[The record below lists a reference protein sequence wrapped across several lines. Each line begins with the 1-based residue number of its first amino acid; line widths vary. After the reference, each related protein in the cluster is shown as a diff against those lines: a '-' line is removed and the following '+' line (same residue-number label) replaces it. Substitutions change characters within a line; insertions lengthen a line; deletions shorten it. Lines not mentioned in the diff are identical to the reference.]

1 MMRRY
6 RRAGAAV
13 TVAMVLGLAPGCSA
27 PAEPGGGADTLRIVG
42 PFEIH
47 SLEPTATS
55 GFFTRLEVAE
65 TLVTADVEGEL
76 VPGLA
81 AEWTP
86 SRGGRSWTFELVED
100 ATFHDGTPVT
110 PDAAVAALEVA
121 RSDEASPLAALPVEQ
136 VTATETGVRFDL
148 TERNLTLPAVLTHYS
163 AMILAP
169 ASYDD
174 DGHVVELIGSGP
186 YRVEQVELP
195 GSIEVARFDDWRGT
209 PPEVEHITFQTVTR
223 PESRALMAS
232 SDQADV
238 VFHLEPAGRERVESA
253 DGVELVSSLQPRT
266 IMLKVNGEH
275 PVLADPEV
283 RRALSLGLDRE
294 AMAEAVLR
302 EEELAATQLMP
313 PSLTTWHQPDLD
325 PLVHDPAEAREILEA
340 AGWSEGDDGVMEK
353 DGAPLRLNLLTYPDR
368 PELPALATAI
378 QASLEEV
385 GVDVDVEVANSSEVP
400 LRHADGTLELALVA
414 RHFALVSDPLVT
426 VADTF
431 APAGSDWGVDGWSD
445 PRLSQAVDQ
454 LLAGPEESRA
464 AELRSTVA
472 TVAQEELP
480 LIPVAWYRM
489 NAAVTDRI
497 EGFVMDPL
505 ETSWRLSTVEW
516 AS

>member
-1 MMRRY
+1 MRRY

-27 PAEPGGGADTLRIVG
+27 PADPGEGSDTLRIVG

-81 AEWTP
+81 TEWAP
-86 SRGGRSWTFELVED
+86 SRGGRSWTFELADD

-110 PDAAVAALEVA
+110 PEAAVAALEVA
-121 RSDEASPLAALPVEQ
+121 RSDEASPLATIPVEEL
-136 VTATETGVRFDL
+136 VATETGIRFDL
-148 TERNLTLPAVLTHYS
+148 SERYLTLPAVLTHYS

-169 ASYDD
+169 ASYDE
-174 DGHVVELIGSGP
+174 DGHVAELIGSGP
-186 YRVEQVELP
+186 YRIEHVELP
-195 GSIEVARFDDWRGT
+195 GSIEVERYDDWRGT
-209 PPEVEHITFQTVTR
+209 PPAIEHISFQTVSR

-238 VFHLEPAGRERVESA
+238 VFHLEPAGRERVEGA
-253 DGVELVSSLQPRT
+253 DGVSLVSSLQPRT

-275 PVLADPEV
+275 PVLGDPDV

-313 PSLTTWHQPDLD
+313 PSLTTWHQPDLE
-325 PLVHDPAEAREILEA
+325 PLEHDPAAAREALES
-340 AGWSEGDDGVMEK
+340 AGWSEGEDGFLEK
-353 DGAPLRLNLLTYPDR
+353 DGERLRLNLLTYPDR

-378 QASLEEV
+378 QASLKEV

-400 LRHADGTLELALVA
+400 VRHADGSLELALVA

-445 PRLSQAVDQ
+445 PRLTNAVDQ
-454 LLAGPEESRA
+454 LLAGPAEERA
-464 AELRSTVA
+464 AELRSTV
-472 TVAQEELP
+472 TTIAQEELP

-497 EGFVMDPL
+497 DGFVMDPL